1 MKKKSRRVKDGEPE
15 KKNHIVYCCHNCMR
29 GIDMESIF
37 ACLCFWKRRNP
48 GSLEDQVREPIKS
61 TISKVLF
68 RLIRRSWLGVCFCFR
83 DYTILRVLSVTMIL
97 TAFVILFVGNYLNL
111 AHELVPQMT
120 WKIAIWYYLVPS
132 AALIPLLLI
141 FLLPVANLKTDSDN
155 IRVVKYNRGLL
166 FSFSLMLITLNLLA
180 LRDFIVGF
188 GNRDAKSWK
197 TVPPESL
204 IDLIRFGWV
213 SRLITDGKAD
223 TLSGFFEFTTST
235 MLTLAGI
242 LLFTSNW
249 LQHRYEENTSEYIDE
264 EEQGWKKLEQI
275 EEEEDAEAM
284 NERMQNYAIDVEDE
298 VTVVVVVDLEGGEIK
313 TKKLESSGELEKSLE
328 IKSNKIPTGF
338 EEGNAFKQYPKEEK

>member
-1 MKKKSRRVKDGEPE
+1 M
-15 KKNHIVYCCHNCMR
+15 
-29 GIDMESIF
+29 
-37 ACLCFWKRRNP
+37 
-48 GSLEDQVREPIKS
+48 
-61 TISKVLF
+61 
-68 RLIRRSWLGVCFCFR
+68 
-83 DYTILRVLSVTMIL
+83 
-97 TAFVILFVGNYLNL
+97 
-111 AHELVPQMT
+111 
-120 WKIAIWYYLVPS
+120 
-132 AALIPLLLI
+132 
-141 FLLPVANLKTDSDN
+141 
-155 IRVVKYNRGLL
+155 
-166 FSFSLMLITLNLLA
+166 
-180 LRDFIVGF
+180 
-188 GNRDAKSWK
+188 
-197 TVPPESL
+197 
-204 IDLIRFGWV
+204 
-213 SRLITDGKAD
+213 ITDGKAD